1 VAVIIDLG
9 EIGETQEA
17 PGSWSTRVEV
27 RQRFL
32 SMATVVLILCT
43 LVGSEPA
50 LPRLADPLWSTRSDA
65 FGFLLGA
72 DTAYVIDP
80 DGHLISGATRRPAT
94 SAGRCRS
101 TRPRRS
107 CSSAEAGVVAVQ
119 SAPSSGVPTERQV
132 GVAKLLVHAQPG
144 PDIGSTAV
152 FGRTALPCL
161 LTELARLRRLHPA
174 VGG

>member
-1 VAVIIDLG
+1 MAVIIDLG

-80 DGHLISGATRRPAT
+80 DGHLISGRDPAT
-94 SAGRCRS
+94 GDQRWQVSLDAAAQELFEAG
-101 TRPRRS
+101 P
-107 CSSAEAGVVAVQ
+107 GVVAVQ
-119 SAPSSGVPTERQV
+119 LGPRSGVIPVDQ
-132 GVAKLLVHAQPG
+132 
-144 PDIGSTAV
+144 
-152 FGRTALPCL
+152 
-161 LTELARLRRLHPA
+161 LATSRCC
-174 VGG
+174 